1 MSARRNPN
9 LLSFREL
16 HTNALLSS
24 KAAKNPAAAKES
36 QTVFRD
42 CADVF
47 KAGRTTSGV
56 YTLTFPNSTEEVKVR
71 GCACVAGP
79 AGLQDPALRGPWLH
93 VGPAAVPAPSSRTP
107 GLGCACRQLSPMKC
121 ETLP

>member
-79 AGLQDPALRGPWLH
+79 AGLQGTLAARGARGGACSLITHSWAWVCMPPAVSH
-93 VGPAAVPAPSSRTP
+93 EV
-107 GLGCACRQLSPMKC
+107 
-121 ETLP
+121 